1 MLVSFLLLPI
11 SSAVAADTRIE
22 NFGSKYVF
30 NSSWSI
36 QVATA
41 PLSANKY
48 VIVFCDT
55 VYGDRGVAMVA
66 NVSGRSITYG
76 PKTVF
81 DADPSYYMSVAAIN
95 STHFSIAY
103 DDGGNSDK
111 GTIITG
117 TVGGG
122 DAITFTSSQAFSTG
136 ASANIAL
143 SLLNYDI
150 GSDTGWLVVAY
161 DEGNSGGN
169 GTASIVSV
177 VGNGSTTTIGAPVT
191 FNAARVYWVDIGTL
205 SASSFLVVFTD
216 HGNSDHG
223 TAMAA
228 TVAGYVPTFGA
239 EFEYNASFT
248 SGSRMAVLTSS
259 KAVVIYNADGAPMH
273 GRSKILS
280 VSGTVV
286 SGGTAANVHNPDIAV
301 SMDDVIA
308 LSSDTFIVAY
318 MIDPSNGN
326 LTRLGTVSGTNIT
339 YDDMHYYSN
348 PLVGMSSLTFLSA
361 TKFVISYCDA
371 DNSNYGTSM
380 VADLPFFLH
389 PIGTLIYTGSP
400 YDPASAYVYRV
411 TDTHEKSWIPNPTVF
426 GSQFPWEKIVPVSY
440 SEMVDYSVDGGYYP
454 YRDGEIVKELNN
466 PAVYIFAGGQKR
478 HITTPQVY
486 NQYHFSWG
494 NIVLVPDFSLLNYAD
509 GADLAIYADN
519 TYPEGSLLKA
529 SNDNKVYYISAGQ
542 KRFIPTGEVYL
553 TRFFSWAKIITVDPT
568 VLSDAN
574 YPVGSALPYRDGE
587 IVKESSNPAVYVFES
602 GLKRHILTLET
613 FATYN
618 YSWSNLVIAQDG
630 SLAAYGDGSDLTI

>member
-1 MLVSFLLLPI
+1 MFFSIIIIPFTQI
-11 SSAVAADTRIE
+11 QSAPAKIE

-36 QVATA
+36 QTATA
-41 PLSANKY
+41 PLSSSKY
-48 VIVFCDT
+48 VIAFSDANNS
-55 VYGDRGVAMVA
+55 YRGVAMVA
-66 NVSGRSITYG
+66 TVSGRTITYG
-76 PKTVF
+76 PQTIF
-81 DADPSYYMSVAAIN
+81 DADSSQYMSVAAIN
-95 STHFSIAY
+95 SNHFSIAY
-103 DDGGNSDK
+103 EDGGNSDR

-136 ASANIAL
+136 TSANISL
-143 SLLNYDI
+143 SLLNYDA

-177 VGNGSTTTIGAPVT
+177 VGNGATTNIGAPVT
-191 FNAARVYWVDIGTL
+191 FNAARVYWVDVGAL

-239 EFEYNASFT
+239 EFEYHNAFT
-248 SGSRMAVLTSS
+248 SGSRMATLTST

-308 LSSDTFIVAY
+308 LSSDSFVVAY
-318 MIDPSNGN
+318 SIDPSNGN
-326 LTRLGTVSGTNIT
+326 LTRLGTVSGTNII

-348 PLVGMSSLTFLSA
+348 PLLGMSSLTSLSA

-380 VADLPFFLH
+380 VADLPFFHH
-389 PIGTLIYTGSP
+389 PIGSLIYVGSP
-400 YDPASAYVYRV
+400 YAPTNPNVYRV
-411 TDTHEKSWIPNPTVF
+411 TGT
-426 GSQFPWEKIVPVSY
+426 WEKLSFQMK
-440 SEMVDYSVDGGYYP
+440 SF
-454 YRDGEIVKELNN
+454 L
-466 PAVYIFAGGQKR
+466 
-478 HITTPQVY
+478 
-486 NQYHFSWG
+486 
-494 NIVLVPDFSLLNYAD
+494 LLN
-509 GADLAIYADN
+509 L
-519 TYPEGSLLKA
+519 
-529 SNDNKVYYISAGQ
+529 
-542 KRFIPTGEVYL
+542 TGI
-553 TRFFSWAKIITVDPT
+553 K
-568 VLSDAN
+568 
-574 YPVGSALPYRDGE
+574 
-587 IVKESSNPAVYVFES
+587 
-602 GLKRHILTLET
+602 
-613 FATYN
+613 
-618 YSWSNLVIAQDG
+618 
-630 SLAAYGDGSDLTI
+630 